1 MEWIPCI
8 VILLIFS
15 PLAIFIFGSGVH
27 LISRIVS
34 DLSSQEAEKLE
45 RQKRKAELEQLV
57 KVLKENAPT
66 VYRAIFPD

>member
-1 MEWIPCI
+1 MEWISVI

-15 PLAIFIFGSGVH
+15 PLAIFIFGSGVY

-34 DLSSQEAEKLE
+34 DLSSQKAEELE
-45 RQKRKAELEQLV
+45 RQKRKAEAEPLV
-57 KVLKENAPT
+57 QYLKEYYPL

>member
-1 MEWIPCI
+1 MEWISGI

-15 PLAIFIFGSGVH
+15 PLAIFIFGSGVY

-34 DLSSQEAEKLE
+34 DLSS
-45 RQKRKAELEQLV
+45 RKAEAEPLV
-57 KVLKENAPT
+57 QYLKEYYPL